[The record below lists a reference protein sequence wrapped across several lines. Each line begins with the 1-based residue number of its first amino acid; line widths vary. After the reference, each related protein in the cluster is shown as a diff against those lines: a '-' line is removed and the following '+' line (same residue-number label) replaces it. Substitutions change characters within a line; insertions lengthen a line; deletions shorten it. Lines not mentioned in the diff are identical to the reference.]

1 MNYRITRSDDY
12 LAHHG
17 VLGMKWGVRR
27 YQNSDG
33 TLTAKGEKKYQN
45 KDGSLNGGGKK
56 LISEEYKKSMVRLL
70 EAPEDLFLKSWNSAA
85 DDMNSNIDKFNA
97 DSEKKYG
104 KDYGLNKNYEKD
116 YNKLWSE
123 TYKRYEKT
131 NLRELYSDNNKD
143 YERAKN
149 LVKKYEMTKWD
160 DLAKRN
166 SKVIDDVYKD

>member
-1 MNYRITRSDDY
+1 
-12 LAHHG
+12 
-17 VLGMKWGVRR
+17 
-27 YQNSDG
+27 
-33 TLTAKGEKKYQN
+33 
-45 KDGSLNGGGKK
+45 
-56 LISEEYKKSMVRLL
+56 MVRLL

>member
-1 MNYRITRSDDY
+1 MSKETY

-17 VLGMKWGVRR
+17 VKGQQWGVRR
-27 YQNSDG
+27 YQNKDG

-45 KDGSLNGGGKK
+45 KDGSLNEGGKK
-56 LISEEYKKSMVRLL
+56 LISKEYKKSMVSLL
-70 EAPEDLFLKSWNSAA
+70 KAPEDLFVKTWNSAA
-85 DDMNSNIDKFNA
+85 DDINSNIDKFNA

-104 KDYGLNKNYEKD
+104 KDYGRNKNYEKD
-116 YNKLWSE
+116 YDKLWSE
-123 TYKRYEKT
+123 TYRRHEKT